1 MTAMSNYMEDKLINH
16 IFRDTAWSAESGLYV
31 GLVGLYSAAELE
43 AGTITKE
50 ISGNAYARVSVKG
63 NANWNVGPD
72 GHPGLTDNE
81 SAIEFTTSSGGDWG
95 WVSGLFLSNA
105 STAGEVILY
114 GALTAAKLVTDG
126 DQFVIAAGDLDITF
140 A

>member
-1 MTAMSNYMEDKLINH
+1 MTAMSNYMEDKLIDH
-16 IFRDTAWSAESGLYV
+16 IFRDTAWAVESGLHV
-31 GLVGLYSAAELE
+31 GLVGQYVAAELE

-50 ISGNAYARVSVKG
+50 ISGNAYARISVKG

-81 SAIEFTTSSGGDWG
+81 NEIAFVAAAGGDWG
-95 WVSGLFLSNA
+95 HISGLFLSTA
-105 STAGEVILY
+105 STGGEVILY
-114 GALTAAKLVTDG
+114 GPLTSVKIVEDG

>member
-1 MTAMSNYMEDKLINH
+1 MTAMSNYMENKLINH

-50 ISGNAYARVSVKG
+50 ISGNAYARMSVKG
-63 NANWNVGPD
+63 NANWSAGSTS
-72 GHPGLTDNE
+72 GLTDNE
-81 SAIEFTTSSGGDWG
+81 AAIEFVTSSGGDWG
-95 WVSGLFLSNA
+95 WVSGVFLSNA
-105 STAGEVILY
+105 ASSGDVILY
-114 GALTAAKLVTDG
+114 GSLTAPKLVTDG

>member
-1 MTAMSNYMEDKLINH
+1 MTAMSNYMENKLINH
-16 IFRDTAWSAESGLYV
+16 IVRDTAWTAPSVVYV
-31 GLVGLYSAAELE
+31 GLVGLYDAAELE

-63 NANWNVGPD
+63 DAKWTGGSATN
-72 GHPGLTDNE
+72 GLTDNVD
-81 SAIEFTTSSGGDWG
+81 AIEFVTAAGGDWEH
-95 WVSGLFLSNA
+95 VSGLFLSNA
-105 STAGEVILY
+105 STAGDVILY
-114 GALTAAKLVTDG
+114 GALTSVKFVEDG

>member
-1 MTAMSNYMEDKLINH
+1 MTAMSNYMENKLINH

-31 GLVGLYSAAELE
+31 GLDVAAELE

-50 ISGNAYARVSVKG
+50 ISGNAYARMSVKG
-63 NANWNVGPD
+63 NANWSAGSTS
-72 GHPGLTDNE
+72 GLTDNE
-81 SAIEFTTSSGGDWG
+81 AAIEFVTSSGGDWG
-95 WVSGLFLSNA
+95 WVSGVFLSNA
-105 STAGEVILY
+105 ATSGDVILY
-114 GALTAAKLVTDG
+114 GALTAPKLVTDG

>member
-1 MTAMSNYMEDKLINH
+1 MTAMSNYMENKLINH

-31 GLVGLYSAAELE
+31 GLVGLYDAAELE

-63 NANWNVGPD
+63 NANWSAGSTN
-72 GHPGLTDNE
+72 GLTDNE

-95 WVSGLFLSNA
+95 HISGIFLSNA
-105 STAGEVILY
+105 STSGDVILY
-114 GALTAAKLVTDG
+114 GALTAVKFVEDG